1 MISLHECLGVTV
13 VNAPILSIVI
23 DKIIYLL
30 LIIDYI
36 CDILTEK
43 ERDEL

>member
-13 VNAPILSIVI
+13 VNALILSFVI
-23 DKIIYLL
+23 DEIICRL